1 MKLIDPFFHKLKPS
15 IEYLC
20 HEVIIAQAWK
30 KTHAYIRTHN
40 WYADT
45 LALDVSALCLESNAV
60 KWAKQLGD
68 NTAKLYPI
76 ELIPA
81 AKSEEWIVDREKGW
95 IPKSSAEQKCEQLSK
110 CLGAD
115 IKNCPNAPV
124 DQYCK
129 KDKEH
134 ADHRKENPPLRPLA
148 HLMVR
153 DQTWATAAMLC
164 LADVVES
171 AQGDCSGNSFQV
183 ARSKNVYSYGNRLL
197 CDWKGEK
204 AWFRWGNSQTY
215 RKFFTDYQKF
225 LKRPVVIGSEIAD
238 SLGDTDRVYV
248 VSLDLK
254 KFYDHVDKEELSIRL
269 QTLCTQNGYNACGE
283 FWKTFDKITNW
294 QWDDNAHIRAEEL
307 KLTLGKGL
315 PQGLVSSGF
324 FANAYMLNFDQ
335 KVGACIHKPIPNSSG
350 IVLHDYCRYVDDLRL
365 VVSIDDDDF
374 YEQISDAVN
383 HWISKLLTKHAGENL
398 KLNIEKTSITALSDL
413 NNSGSISERINQL
426 QHDLSGPVDR
436 DIIETSLGVL
446 EGLLSTPVE
455 DLSSVTSEQDKS
467 LIRVA
472 KFDHDVR
479 ADTLK
484 RFAANRL
491 ETIMRNKRRMTE
503 NLLPADGCKTS
514 TIDNESELI
523 AKKLV
528 WAWMKNPSLALVLRK
543 AIEIYPSQSILEPA
557 LSAIYRRCSF
567 VENNLAD
574 KISAAMADYLL
585 ADMFRCCSDF
595 HGYFQRVE
603 YPITA
608 DPDAVLAVA
617 GQFAQKAIAYGN
629 SLPIF
634 VKRQALLLLAILQK
648 PAQLEYEEA
657 NKDESMQD
665 SLHRILV
672 GKQPPWQ
679 HQRFALYEVA
689 AQITNSPNIIASLL
703 MEAAEE
709 QEYAEQKKLIDEL
722 AKRGGPFWET
732 FWKKMKKSNI
742 SNKLIGDYKWAAP
755 ALPSSPQKV
764 SQRLST
770 LLSATENPFVHE
782 SALIRLALSLLNFQ
796 KEKFSISYS
805 PSQIKISQ
813 KGKLNAWLD
822 WSEIWKP
829 GTFISSKESSRRYP
843 FDPRFNLPNW
853 LQVDDDAKTL
863 YWLGTILRAVVVGT
877 ADFTESRW
885 KSGKTIGYKGLRTGW
900 YKRRMG
906 MMHAPEAL
914 VGEYST
920 ISRWTS
926 ELLMK
931 CLQWPGFEST
941 HISHEDIKH
950 IESVEELINVL
961 GNRLKSLDDLYCRA
975 TDLPALITRVK
986 RPASKKDKPFRLVTV
1001 QSLLPKTDSFSKVDP
1016 TLSSPNTKATNRDHL
1031 ARVCQ
1036 ITYKTLL
1043 AKLKTE
1049 EEETQEL
1056 YPCSDLIVFPE
1067 ISVHP
1072 DDQDILKRL
1081 ADKTKSMVLA
1091 GLVFVNHDDKLVN
1104 IARWFLPDYRQTGR
1118 QWMIRDQGKRNLTSN
1133 EKKIG
1138 IESFRPCQHIIEV
1151 EGDTEGPHKITCA
1164 ICYDST
1170 DLKLAS
1176 DLKGKTDLFMVVAH
1190 NRDVNTFDA
1199 MATALHYH
1207 MYQHVAVVNK
1217 GEYGGTTVQAPYKEQ
1232 HDRLISHVHGS
1243 GQISISVSDLDLAAF
1258 KRKNKKYKDVK
1269 TPPANTYK

>member
-1 MKLIDPFFHKLKPS
+1 MKLIDPFFQKLQPS

-30 KTHAYIRTHN
+30 KTHTYIRTHN

-45 LALDVSALCLESNAV
+45 LALDVSALGLESNAV

-68 NTAKLYPI
+68 ETVHLYPM

-81 AKSEEWIVDREKGW
+81 AKSEMWVVDREKGW
-95 IPKSSAEQKCEQLSK
+95 IPKSSSA
-110 CLGAD
+110 
-115 IKNCPNAPV
+115 
-124 DQYCK
+124 QYCE

-134 ADHRKENPPLRPLA
+134 ADYRRNNPPLRPLA

-171 AQGDCSGNSFQV
+171 AQGDCGGNSYQA

-197 CDWKGEK
+197 CDWKDGK

-225 LKRPVVIGSEIAD
+225 LKRPVVIGSEVAN
-238 SLGDTDRVYV
+238 SLGDTDHVYV
-248 VSLDLK
+248 VSLDLE
-254 KFYDHVDKEELSIRL
+254 KFYDHVDKKQLSVRL
-269 QTLCTQNGYNACGE
+269 QELCEQNGYIACE
-283 FWKTFDKITNW
+283 KFWQAFDKITDW
-294 QWDDNAHIRAEEL
+294 QWNDSAHARANEL
-307 KLTLGKGL
+307 NLKLGKGL

-324 FANAYMLNFDQ
+324 FANAYMLNFDR
-335 KVGACIHKPIPNSSG
+335 KVGDYIHKPIPNSSG

-365 VVSIDDDDF
+365 VVSIDDDDC
-374 YEQISDAVN
+374 YEQICDVVN
-383 HWISKLLTKHAGENL
+383 ALISTLLTKHAGENL
-398 KLNIEKTSITALSDL
+398 KINTKKTNITALPDL
-413 NNSGSISERINQL
+413 NNSGSISERISQL
-426 QHDLSGPVDR
+426 QQDLSGPMDR
-436 DIIETSLGVL
+436 DIIESSLGVL

-455 DLSSVTSEQDKS
+455 DLSSFTSEQDKS
-467 LIRVA
+467 LIRIA

-479 ADTLK
+479 SDTLK

-491 ETIMRNKRRMTE
+491 ETILRNKRRMTD
-503 NLLPADGCKTS
+503 NLIPAKGRKTS

-528 WAWMKNPSLALVLRK
+528 WSWMKDPSLALVLRK
-543 AIEIYPSQSILEPA
+543 AIEIYPSPSILEPV

-567 VENNLAD
+567 GENKLVD
-574 KISAAMADYLL
+574 KVSAAMADYLL

-595 HGYFQRVE
+595 HSYFQRIE
-603 YPITA
+603 HPLTA
-608 DPDAVLAVA
+608 SPNAVFAVA
-617 GQFAQKAIAYGN
+617 GQFAQKAIAHN
-629 SLPIF
+629 ESLPIF

-648 PAQLEYEEA
+648 PAQLEFEDA
-657 NKDESMQD
+657 NENESMQD
-665 SLHRILV
+665 SLHRILS

-689 AQITNSPNIIASLL
+689 AQITNSPDTIASFLI
-703 MEAAEE
+703 EIVEK
-709 QEYAEQKKLIDEL
+709 QEYEEQKKLVDEL
-722 AKRGGPFWET
+722 AKRGGPFWEI
-732 FWKKMKKSNI
+732 FWKKMKKSNMPK
-742 SNKLIGDYKWAAP
+742 KLIDEYKWAAP
-755 ALPSSPQKV
+755 PLPASPQKV
-764 SQRLST
+764 PQRLST

-782 SALIRLALSLLNFQ
+782 SALIKLALSLLNFQ
-796 KEKFSISYS
+796 KEKCSILYS
-805 PSQIKISQ
+805 PSQITLTQ
-813 KGKLNAWLD
+813 KGKQSAWSD

-829 GTFISSKESSRRYP
+829 RVFIECRESKRQYP
-843 FDPRFNLPNW
+843 FDPRFNIPDWIHN
-853 LQVDDDAKTL
+853 DGDARIL
-863 YWLGTILRAVVVGT
+863 YWLGTVLRAVVVGV
-877 ADFTESRW
+877 ADFTGNRW
-885 KSGKTIGYKGLRTGW
+885 KCGKTIGYKGLRTGW

-920 ISRWTS
+920 VSQWSS

-950 IESVEELINVL
+950 IESVEELIECL
-961 GNRLKSLDDLYCRA
+961 KNRLKTLDDYYCVA
-975 TDLPALITRVK
+975 SGLPTIITHIERPSVK
-986 RPASKKDKPFRLVTV
+986 KNMPFRLVTV
-1001 QSLLPKTDSFSKVDP
+1001 QSLLPKTGSFSKVDP
-1016 TLSSPNTKATNRDHL
+1016 TLSDPKTKAINRDHL

-1036 ITYKTLL
+1036 ITYKTLE
-1043 AKLKTE
+1043 ATLKTE
-1049 EEETQEL
+1049 NKETQEL

-1104 IARWFLPDYRQTGR
+1104 IARWLIPDYRHTGR
-1118 QWMIRDQGKRNLTSN
+1118 QWTIRDQGKGNLTAN

-1138 IESFRPCQHIIEV
+1138 IQSFRPCQHIIEV
-1151 EGDTEGPHKITCA
+1151 GGDTEGPHKITCA

-1176 DLKGKTDLFMVVAH
+1176 DLKGKTDLFMVLAH

-1232 HDRLISHVHGS
+1232 YDRLISHVHGS
-1243 GQISISVSDLDLAAF
+1243 GQISISISDLDLFAF
-1258 KRKNKKYKDVK
+1258 KRKSKKYREVK
-1269 TPPANTYK
+1269 TPPANTSM